1 MVRSIKQEIDCEV
14 EINCWMD
21 LDGIESGDLFKKGT
35 ATFVRNMWKMITND
49 KDKIMMKKMKQ
60 WMMIALLS
68 SLVSGAWAAE
78 VSESLKLL
86 NTINQATTYVYNY
99 PSKNAAG
106 EDVVLSSALVAWSPE
121 EPKETD
127 SIEALHIYSHF
138 TITADHE
145 CPTSALNL
153 KERALFA
160 ILLKDSY
167 GMGLDPTQDFIGHAV
182 IIAPDYEGYG
192 ATSDVPHP
200 YLAQEL
206 TARQVMDAVD
216 YGLKLYQKHVNDK
229 QVLPFKKAWRSFGF
243 GYSQGGAVALGVQRY
258 IEEQGLDDQLRY
270 RGTICGDGPYDLIAT
285 MRYYIEDDGDSYGQQ
300 TDHRKG
306 INTMPMGVPMI
317 IKGMIDTHPDMKDHV
332 LTEYFSQQ
340 FLDTGI
346 MEWLESKEYVVND
359 IHEKW
364 YDQLQ
369 EGLDTLGRYYS
380 PEQMAEMF
388 SSPREGKVAGHLD
401 KMFTP
406 ATFAYLN
413 NADSMATVPTEPATA
428 QQALHR
434 ALADNSVTTGWE
446 PQHRIQFY
454 HSRGDMVVP
463 FGNYEAFHNAH
474 PGEVDNIYR
483 INDTFGY
490 DGDHMDVAIVFFA
503 ELSLTGNFV
512 DNYEWISEAA
522 TPTDIDTQR
531 MTAAQRLMNNGD
543 NWYTIDGRR
552 LSGKPTRKGVY
563 IHNGVKV
570 VVR

>member
-1 MVRSIKQEIDCEV
+1 
-14 EINCWMD
+14 
-21 LDGIESGDLFKKGT
+21 
-35 ATFVRNMWKMITND
+35 
-49 KDKIMMKKMKQ
+49 MKKMKQ
-60 WMMIALLS
+60 WMLIALLS

-86 NTINQATTYVYNY
+86 NTINQAATYIYNY

-167 GMGLDPTQDFIGHAV
+167 GMGLDPTQDFISHAV

-258 IEEQGLDDQLRY
+258 IEEQGLDEQLRY

-306 INTMPMGVPMI
+306 INTMPMVVPMI

-369 EGLDTLGRYYS
+369 EGLDAGDRHYTK
-380 PEQMAEMF
+380 EQMAELF
-388 SSPREGKVAGHLD
+388 ESPKKDRVWAHLD
-401 KMFTP
+401 KLFSTG
-406 ATFAYLN
+406 FYEYLTDASN
-413 NADSMATVPTEPATA
+413 FDAVPTEKGNAYKD
-428 QQALHR
+428 LHR
-434 ALADNSVTTGWE
+434 ALADNSVAAGWE
-446 PQHRIQFY
+446 PKHRIQFV
-454 HSRGDMVVP
+454 HSKGDMVVP
-463 FGNYEAFHNAH
+463 YGNFLSFRDAH
-474 PGEVDNIYR
+474 PNGEDTLYR
-483 INDTFGY
+483 IDDSITDDHIDTGTAFYLCLTTTGDY
-490 DGDHMDVAIVFFA
+490 GKYFQWLDEDGQTTGIIDVTHRMAGG
-503 ELSLTGNFV
+503 TGN
-512 DNYEWISEAA
+512 DA
-522 TPTDIDTQR
+522 
-531 MTAAQRLMNNGD
+531 
-543 NWYTIDGRR
+543 WYAIDGRK
-552 LSGKPTRKGVY
+552 LSGRPTQKGIYIYKGRKQV
-563 IHNGVKV
+563 IK
-570 VVR
+570 